1 MTDLSDLKPTPPANP
16 DTEAYWDG
24 LKRGELLLQQCTAC
38 HAYRHYPQ
46 PMCPYCHSMD
56 YQWTPSKRLGRI
68 YSWTETHHA
77 FNPGFKG
84 ELPYILV
91 TVDLDEGVRLNA
103 QLRDADIDELKIG
116 RESRVDFEVGNGDLV
131 YPIIRLL

>member
-1 MTDLSDLKPTPPANP
+1 MLPL
-16 DTEAYWDG
+16 
-24 LKRGELLLQQCTAC
+24 
-38 HAYRHYPQ
+38 
-46 PMCPYCHSMD
+46 MD

-91 TVDLDEGVRLNA
+91 TVDLDEESGLTRNFVMPISTNSKLVEKAGLISKWVMVTWCIPSSGCCEESSRRQRLPMTNGVPLN
-103 QLRDADIDELKIG
+103 
-116 RESRVDFEVGNGDLV
+116 
-131 YPIIRLL
+131 